1 MKNPYVPKHVAIIP
15 DGNRRWAKSK
25 NLPTFEGHRKGFEAL
40 VKVARE
46 SRKLD
51 IKVMTV
57 WGFSTENWKRTPEEV
72 SYLMDI
78 YNEMIDRYLD
88 EAMKDEIRIIHLGRK
103 DRLNKNLVGK
113 IADAENKTRDFDKH
127 YLCIGL
133 DYGGRDEIVRAV
145 RKGKIEKESD
155 IDRALD
161 TSVLP
166 YPNPDLI
173 IRTGGEKRLSGYLL
187 WQSEYS
193 ELMFVDKYLP
203 DFTPGDFNNCIMQYG
218 ERNRRY
224 GK

>member
-1 MKNPYVPKHVAIIP
+1 MKNLIAPKHVAIIP

-25 NLPTFEGHRKGFEAL
+25 NLPTFEGHRRGFDAL
-40 VKVARE
+40 VNVARE

-57 WGFSTENWKRTPEEV
+57 WGFSTENWKRSPEEV

-145 RKGKIEKESD
+145 KKGQIEKEGD
-155 IDRALD
+155 IDKLLD
-161 TSVLP
+161 TSILP

-203 DFTPGDFNNCIMQYG
+203 DFTPDDFNNCIMQYS

>member
-1 MKNPYVPKHVAIIP
+1 MKNLDVPRHVAIIP

-25 NLPTFEGHRKGFEAL
+25 NLPTFEGHRRGFESL

-57 WGFSTENWKRTPEEV
+57 WGFSTENWKRSPEEV

-103 DRLNKNLVGK
+103 DRLNKNLVSK

-145 RKGKIEKESD
+145 KKRQIEKEGD
-155 IDRALD
+155 IDKLLD
-161 TSVLP
+161 TSILP

-193 ELMFVDKYLP
+193 ELMFIDKYLP
-203 DFTPGDFNNCIMQYG
+203 DFTPDDFNNCIMQYG

>member
-1 MKNPYVPKHVAIIP
+1 MKNLDVPRHVAIIP

-25 NLPTFEGHRKGFEAL
+25 NLPTFEGHRRGFESL

-57 WGFSTENWKRTPEEV
+57 WGFSTENWKRSPEEV

-145 RKGKIEKESD
+145 KKRRIEKEGD
-155 IDRALD
+155 IDKLLD
-161 TSVLP
+161 TSILP

-193 ELMFVDKYLP
+193 ELMFIDKYLP
-203 DFTPGDFNNCIMQYG
+203 DFTPDDFNNCIMQYG